1 MFCRME
7 NLYTV
12 YVLESERDG
21 SFYKGFT
28 QDLAQRLKQHNA
40 GRTKSTRAKIPW
52 RVVYTETYST
62 REEARNREKYLKTA
76 AGRRFLKKTLS

>member
-1 MFCRME
+1 ME

>member
-1 MFCRME
+1 ME

-40 GRTKSTRAKIPW
+40 GKTKSTRAKIPW
-52 RVVYTETYST
+52 RVIYTE
-62 REEARNREKYLKTA
+62 A
-76 AGRRFLKKTLS
+76 FLKGAEA

>member
-1 MFCRME
+1 ME

-40 GRTKSTRAKIPW
+40 GKAKSTRAKIPW
-52 RVVYTETYST
+52 RVIYTETYST
-62 REEARNREKYLKTA
+62 LEEARNREKYLKTA